1 MFRAGLPQVIIAVW
15 LDLYDNASKAE
26 YIGVGLY
33 GNKSSAP
40 EVDAA
45 EFGQALSRVTDMVN
59 EGLRMKERALWV
71 AQRCREAGGKQAAA
85 DFILQAATKGKLLE
99 IIE

>member
-1 MFRAGLPQVIIAVW
+1 MA
-15 LDLYDNASKAE
+15 
-26 YIGVGLY
+26 
-33 GNKSSAP
+33 
-40 EVDAA
+40 
-45 EFGQALSRVTDMVN
+45 N
-59 EGLRMKERALWV
+59 EGLRMKEKALWV